1 MKKIT
6 FLTGTRA
13 DFGKLKSLMAAVQ
26 EHPAFHCSI
35 FVTGMHLLDLYGRTV
50 IEIEKAGFKNIH
62 QASNATSQSGMELTL
77 AKTIEEF
84 TAFVKQENPDMIV
97 VHGDRVETL
106 AGAIVGSLNNILVA
120 HIEGGEI
127 SGTVD
132 ELLRHAVSKMSHI
145 HFVSNAMAAARLR
158 QMGELD
164 ASIFNI
170 GSPDLD
176 VLFSDQLPDLSTAL
190 RYYEIPFTQYAIAI
204 YHPVTTD
211 PDNKSHAHA
220 FVSALLQDS
229 RNYIVIYPNND
240 RGSQE
245 ILEEY
250 ARFRESGTRF
260 KLFPSLR
267 FEYFITLLKNASF
280 LIGNSSAGIH
290 EAPYVGTPTI
300 NIGRRQENRDLQNDQ
315 IIHTGST
322 QDAIA
327 TGIEQA
333 AQLDLEPKVVAHT
346 SPAATQ
352 FISVLESQ
360 EVWRVDHQ
368 KQFRDLKP

>member
-1 MKKIT
+1 MKKVA

-13 DFGKLKSLMAAVQ
+13 DFGKLKSLITAVDQ
-26 EHPAFHCSI
+26 SPALDYAI
-35 FVTGMHLLDLYGRTV
+35 FATGMHLMDLYGRTV
-50 IEIEKAGFKNIH
+50 IEIEKAGFKNIYT
-62 QASNATSQSGMELTL
+62 ASNTTSETSMDLTL
-77 AKTIEEF
+77 ARTIEEF
-84 TAFVKQENPDMIV
+84 SAFVKETQPDLIV

-106 AGAIVGSLNNILVA
+106 AGAITGSLNNILVA

-145 HFVSNAMAAARLR
+145 HFVSNDIAARRLL

-176 VLFSDQLPDLSTAL
+176 ILFSDQLPALQTAL
-190 RYYEIPFTQYAIAI
+190 DYYEIQFKEYALAL
-204 YHPVTTD
+204 YHPVTT
-211 PDNKSHAHA
+211 NKNNKQDAQH
-220 FVSALLQDS
+220 FVDALLQDAT
-229 RNYIVIYPNND
+229 NYIVIYPNND
-240 RGSQE
+240 LGSQD

-267 FEYFITLLKNASF
+267 FEYFITLLKHADF

-290 EAPYVGTPTI
+290 ESPYLGTPTV
-300 NIGRRQENRDLQNDQ
+300 NIGRRQENRDVDNHA
-315 IIHTGST
+315 IIHTSNDVLSILQGIDKAK
-322 QDAIA
+322 QQQIA
-327 TGIEQA
+327 PRKTYQKVTA
-333 AQLDLEPKVVAHT
+333 AQR
-346 SPAATQ
+346 
-352 FISVLESQ
+352 FIKVLEQ
-360 EVWRVDHQ
+360 EQLWQIDQQ
-368 KQFRDLKP
+368 KQFKDFKS